1 MNTYHKQQIKIYV
14 NLLLL
19 LFQRKK
25 HLLQRRK
32 RKVRRI
38 WARKW
43 LQRRNENR
51 GISHL
56 VFNELEY
63 EDPAS
68 FKNFTRMSVATFHE
82 LLLKVA
88 PIIKKQDTVL
98 TRSSS
103 CKTKVIYYRLKF
115 YKCTKF
121 YYPCITYRLLL
132 ALRFLATGESYTSLQ
147 YVFRISVPSICNI
160 V

>member
-1 MNTYHKQQIKIYV
+1 MNTYIPQVQIKIYV

-38 WARKW
+38 CARKW

-51 GISHL
+51 GIS

-63 EDPAS
+63 EDPVS
-68 FKNFTRMSVATFHE
+68 FRNFTRMSVATFHE
-82 LLLKVA
+82 LLSNQK
-88 PIIKKQDTVL
+88 
-98 TRSSS
+98 TRYGVTRNNS
-103 CKTKVIYYRLKF
+103 CKTKVIYYLSM
-115 YKCTKF
+115 YTK
-121 YYPCITYRLLL
+121 YY
-132 ALRFLATGESYTSLQ
+132 
-147 YVFRISVPSICNI
+147 
-160 V
+160 

>member
-56 VFNELEY
+56 VFNELE
-63 EDPAS
+63 DPAS

-82 LLLKVA
+82 FAIKSGTNNQKTRYGVNEKQFLQNEGNLLSFKILQMHKVLLSMYYIQVTISLEI
-88 PIIKKQDTVL
+88 PCHWRELYKSTV
-98 TRSSS
+98 
-103 CKTKVIYYRLKF
+103 
-115 YKCTKF
+115 
-121 YYPCITYRLLL
+121 
-132 ALRFLATGESYTSLQ
+132 RFSD
-147 YVFRISVPSICNI
+147 ICS
-160 V
+160 